1 MNAPLRIS
9 AALAVLLMGVTVTAT
24 PSVAATHWESIESL
38 PGHPGVT
45 VLVNDNPRVYFRVT
59 PKSPLVIP
67 VDGPAVLRVVSRA
80 ELPAGSSQ
88 VVSYHLRATENGR
101 VLDREATETSAADR
115 VHIKDLRGALGKSRR
130 WSIDVPSGR
139 HSIALDLQGAESVLL
154 RLRTG
159 TTGAANAK
167 VPMVTL
173 TPVDAPRSV
182 NVVEGE
188 KSIAYYTALPGKP
201 VRYHVVGP
209 VVLDLTSRLDF
220 DSSMRGEQHYTVRVR
235 EGTRT
240 IRDFDFKTTKAI
252 AAAYSNLP
260 DRTPSKFGRGRVQIP
275 AGSHEIL
282 VDLLRPLR
290 GAAEI
295 HAAIPQPT
303 VGGEE

>member
-9 AALAVLLMGVTVTAT
+9 AALAVLFMGIAVTAT
-24 PSVAATHWESIESL
+24 SSVAATHWEAIESL
-38 PGHPGVT
+38 PGRPGVT
-45 VLVNDNPRVYFRVT
+45 VLVNGNPRTYFRVT
-59 PKSPLVIP
+59 PKSPLTIAIE
-67 VDGPAVLRVVSRA
+67 GPAVLRVVSRA

-88 VVSYHLRATENGR
+88 VVGYHLRATENGR
-101 VLDREATETSAADR
+101 LLERADTETSAADR
-115 VHIKDLRGALGKSRR
+115 VQVKDMRGAVGKSRR
-130 WSIDVPSGR
+130 WTIAVPSGR

-154 RLRTG
+154 RLQTG

-167 VPMVTL
+167 IPMVTL

-260 DRTPSKFGRGRVQIP
+260 DRTPSKFDRGRIEIP

-290 GAAEI
+290 SAAEI

-303 VGGEE
+303 IGGEE

>member
-1 MNAPLRIS
+1 MNPSLRNMS
-9 AALAVLLMGVTVTAT
+9 VLTAVLVGITMAAT
-24 PSVAATHWESIESL
+24 PSFAATHWESVESL

-45 VLVNDNPRVYFRVT
+45 VLVNDNPRVYFRIT

-67 VDGPAVLRVVSRA
+67 VNGPAVLRVVSRA
-80 ELPAGSSQ
+80 ELPAGSSK
-88 VVSYHLRATENGR
+88 VVSYHLRATENGK
-101 VLDREATETSAADR
+101 VLDRADTETSAADR
-115 VHIKDLRGALGKSRR
+115 VHIKDLRGAVGKSRR
-130 WSIDVPSGR
+130 WSIDIPNGR
-139 HSIALDLQGAESVLL
+139 HSITLELQGAESVLL
-154 RLRTG
+154 RLQTG
-159 TTGAANAK
+159 TAGAANAK

-173 TPVDAPRSV
+173 TPADAPRSV

-188 KSIAYYTALPGKP
+188 KSIAYYTTMPGKP
-201 VRYHVVGP
+201 VRYHVIGP

-220 DSSMRGEQHYTVRVR
+220 DASMRGEQHYVIRVR

-260 DRTPSKFGRGRVQIP
+260 DRTPSKFDRGRVQIP

>member
-1 MNAPLRIS
+1 MA
-9 AALAVLLMGVTVTAT
+9 AT

-38 PGHPGVT
+38 PGTPGVT

-59 PKSPLVIP
+59 PKSSLVIP

-88 VVSYHLRATENGR
+88 VVSYHLRATENGK
-101 VLDREATETSAADR
+101 VLDREDTETSAADR
-115 VHIKDLRGALGKSRR
+115 VRIKDGRSAVGKSRR
-130 WSIDVPSGR
+130 WSIDIPHGR
-139 HSIALDLQGAESVLL
+139 HAITLSLEGAQSVLL
-154 RLRTG
+154 RLQTG
-159 TTGAANAK
+159 TAGAANAK
-167 VPMVTL
+167 APMVTL
-173 TPVDAPRSV
+173 TPVDASRSV

-188 KSIAYYTALPGKP
+188 KSIAYYTAMPGKP

-209 VVLDLTSRLDF
+209 VALDLTSRLDF
-220 DSSMRGEQHYTVRVR
+220 DASMRGEQHYAIRVR

-240 IRDFDFKTTKAI
+240 IRDFEFKTTKAI
-252 AAAYSNLP
+252 AATYSNLP

-275 AGSHEIL
+275 AGAHEIL

-295 HAAIPQPT
+295 HAAIPQPSI
-303 VGGEE
+303 GGEE